1 METKEKFEDW
11 IKQQSDCKFIHSYQ
25 IIAYSPD
32 EKLGFFIKQAIND
45 GRGSVKYII
54 AGAISDYG
62 RLPRHNSTIYD
73 AEISINY
80 NTNHAILRE
89 NVVDPQHR
97 GQGIGSLGL
106 TYIKDFCESQNC
118 AIITGFKH
126 PVPNTQEEMDK
137 LTRFYTKNEFEQC
150 PNNKVQYC
158 FCLAD

>member
-62 RLPRHNSTIYD
+62 RLPCHNSTIYD

-97 GQGIGSLGL
+97 GQGISSLGL
-106 TYIKDFCESQNC
+106 TYIN
-118 AIITGFKH
+118 

-150 PNNKVQYC
+150 PNNKVQYR